1 MSDYQNSFEIK
12 LEEMMYNFYWCMED
26 NELIKNFL
34 PFIFYRFLSEKL
46 EMHMNKELVDDNLTF
61 EQAWKD
67 DEYKECL
74 IDEGLCELGYFL
86 EPRYL
91 FRNILKKSGSDDFLE
106 DLIKSLE
113 CINNYTIGNDS
124 QEAFDN
130 IFEDIDFNSPKFG
143 KSYYD
148 KNKLISQILLNIN
161 DIDFKSL
168 DEFAEGFEYLLN

>member
-1 MSDYQNSFEIK
+1 
-12 LEEMMYNFYWCMED
+12 MED

-91 FRNILKKSGSDDFLE
+91 FRNILKKAGSDDFLE

-113 CINNYTIGNDS
+113 CINNYTIENDS

-143 KSYYD
+143 KSY
-148 KNKLISQILLNIN
+148 
-161 DIDFKSL
+161 
-168 DEFAEGFEYLLN
+168 